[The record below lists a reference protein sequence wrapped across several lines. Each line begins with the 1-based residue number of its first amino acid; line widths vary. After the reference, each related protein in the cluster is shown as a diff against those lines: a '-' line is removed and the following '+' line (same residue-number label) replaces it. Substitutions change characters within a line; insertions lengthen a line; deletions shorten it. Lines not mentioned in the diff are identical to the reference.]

1 MFGRI
6 SRAALIWPSLL
17 SLLGLAIL
25 ISLGTWQLNRK
36 AEKEALIAAIKTRQQ
51 GLPRDLEG
59 VLRSSSVEDADYRR
73 VSVKG
78 RFLADKVRF
87 YYAPQPRLGPGYDV
101 YQPLVYAP
109 GKAVWID
116 RGFIPERVRQSPEV
130 WRAPEGEVM
139 VTGNLRR
146 PAKPG
151 AFTPEND
158 LLENIWYWRDL
169 DGMHRSAFGVGSDVK
184 PAPLFL
190 VAEAEKR
197 RSGVDGSRG
206 DGGSWPRP
214 GVSEIVIF
222 NRHLEYALTWY
233 GLAATLLAVYFAYAW
248 TRLRHIR

>member
-6 SRAALIWPSLL
+6 SRAGLIWPSLL

-36 AEKEALIAAIKTRQQ
+36 TEKEALIATIKARQK
-51 GLPRDLEG
+51 GLPRELEG
-59 VLRSSSVEDADYRR
+59 VLRSSTVEDADYQL
-73 VSVKG
+73 VSVTG
-78 RFLADKVRF
+78 HFLADKARF

-109 GKAVWID
+109 GKAVWVD
-116 RGFIPERVRQSPEV
+116 RGYIPERVRQSPEI
-130 WRAPEGEVM
+130 WQAPEGEVTL
-139 VTGNLRR
+139 TGNLRR

-151 AFTPEND
+151 AFTPENN

-169 DGMHRSAFGVGSDVK
+169 DGMHRSAFEEGSNVE

-190 VAEAEKR
+190 VAEAEKSP
-197 RSGVDGSRG
+197 SGVDESQGE
-206 DGGSWPRP
+206 GGSWPRA
-214 GVSEIVIF
+214 GVSKIVIF

-233 GLAATLLAVYFAYAW
+233 GLAATLLSVYFAYAW
-248 TRLRHIR
+248 TRLRHIG